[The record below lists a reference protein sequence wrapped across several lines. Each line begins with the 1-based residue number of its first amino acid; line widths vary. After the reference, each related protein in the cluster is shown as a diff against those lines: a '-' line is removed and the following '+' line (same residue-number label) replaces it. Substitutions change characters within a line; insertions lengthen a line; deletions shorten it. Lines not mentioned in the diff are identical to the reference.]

1 MKIAV
6 IGANGQLGS
15 DVCNC
20 FLKND
25 DEVIKLNHD
34 DIEIVNIDSVA
45 SILKQVNADIV
56 VNTAAMHNVEKCE
69 ENPVR
74 SFEVNGIGSRNL
86 ALICNEIK
94 SKLVHISTDY
104 VFDGEKKQPYI
115 ESDRP
120 NPLNVYGN
128 TKLSGEHFI
137 ESIGNQFYILRVS
150 AIYGK
155 NPCRAKGNNFVNLM
169 LGLAEERDEV
179 RVVDNEFVSPTF
191 TENIGEQI
199 VKLIQTN
206 AEFGLYHV
214 TAEGSCSWY
223 EFAKEIFLISK
234 TETVLKIASPSE
246 FSAKVKRPKYSV
258 MENKKLNGH
267 NINIMLHWRDG
278 LKAYLK

>member
-1 MKIAV
+1 LKIAV

-169 LGLAEERDEV
+169 LRLSDERDEV
-179 RVVDNEFVSPTF
+179 RVVDTEYVSPTF

-199 VKLIQTN
+199 IKLIETN

-214 TAEGSCSWY
+214 AAEGSCSWY